1 MPQPTPSLWC
11 WGPACAILMCPSLS
25 PCPSPQLFPMAA
37 WECLGLHPDK
47 ILSATC
53 GCSLGGLPGV
63 GRLACL
69 SSTHS
74 FQALRPTVPLR
85 ARCSGTLTPTQ
96 PLGEPGLC
104 QVRPSG
110 HLCQSAARQGL
121 WWLLGLLPAL
131 VGRQD
136 LFCPRTL
143 SCLKMNPATMK
154 LARHCMK
161 LRIHGANVHMALG
174 LPLCGP
180 GTLSTHTR
188 LSGLSIFPVK
198 SSHVFSWVSP
208 RYLQRVIFANVNET
222 FVCIVISLFPLYR
235 NDLIS

>member
-1 MPQPTPSLWC
+1 M
-11 WGPACAILMCPSLS
+11 
-25 PCPSPQLFPMAA
+25 
-37 WECLGLHPDK
+37 
-47 ILSATC
+47 
-53 GCSLGGLPGV
+53 

-74 FQALRPTVPLR
+74 FHALRPTVLLR

-104 QVRPSG
+104 RVRPSG
-110 HLCQSAARQGL
+110 HFCQSAARQGL

-136 LFCPRTL
+136 LFCLRTL

-154 LARHCMK
+154 LTRYCMK
-161 LRIHGANVHMALG
+161 LQIHGANVHMALG

-180 GTLSTHTR
+180 GTVSTHTR
-188 LSGLSIFPVK
+188 LSGLSVFPVK

>member
-1 MPQPTPSLWC
+1 MRSSCVPPSHHAPPPSSSPWLRGNAWVSTPTRFF
-11 WGPACAILMCPSLS
+11 A
-25 PCPSPQLFPMAA
+25 
-37 WECLGLHPDK
+37 
-47 ILSATC
+47 ATC

-74 FQALRPTVPLR
+74 FQALRPTVLLR

-110 HLCQSAARQGL
+110 HFCQSAARQGL

-154 LARHCMK
+154 LTRHCMK

-188 LSGLSIFPVK
+188 LSGLSVFPVK